1 MTTGTFF
8 TPSYIGDLARV
19 VWLRRSIEA
28 FLDTPTRHI
37 IAVPK
42 HDLRA
47 FQNALGHS
55 KEVELIC
62 QEELVDPGFYPD
74 NLYKLTKK
82 LAPGQV
88 WRLDKHAGKPGWI
101 IQQIVKLS
109 SNRLIENEPIIFL
122 DSDIFF
128 YRRFSLEEDLGLHD
142 GKRVMVRILPESE
155 SAKHR
160 HHITHSRQ
168 FFELPEGPTDT
179 TYMAYPA
186 IWHPDWLNQMQKHI
200 EKLKGRHWQKAL
212 LAADFNISEYTLY
225 GIFIDEVLKP
235 YDLTICDHSFD
246 LIAWDRASFDTIRSD
261 VLNNR
266 SLPAEKL
273 TLCIQSNLNIP
284 VSDYEDMLQAILN
297 QAKRD
302 ADA

>member
-1 MTTGTFF
+1 MTAGTFF
-8 TPSYIGDLARV
+8 TPSYIGDLERV
-19 VWLRRSIEA
+19 VWLRRSVEA
-28 FLDTPTRHI
+28 FHETQRRHI
-37 IAVPK
+37 VAVPRQ
-42 HDLRA
+42 DLKA
-47 FQNALGHS
+47 FQNALGHAS
-55 KEVELIC
+55 EVELIC

-74 NLYKLTKK
+74 GLYKLTQK

-88 WRLDKHAGKPGWI
+88 WRLDSHAGKSGWI

-109 SNRLIENEPIIFL
+109 SNRLIESGPIIFL
-122 DSDIFF
+122 DSDMFF
-128 YRRFSLEEDLGLHD
+128 YRHFSLEEDLGLHD

-155 SAKHR
+155 SGKHR
-160 HHITHSRQ
+160 HHIAHSRQ

-179 TYMAYPA
+179 TYMATPA
-186 IWHPDWLNQMQKHI
+186 IWHPDWLSQMQQHI
-200 EKLKGRHWQKAL
+200 ENLKGRPWQKAL

-225 GIFIDEVLKP
+225 GVFVDEVLKP
-235 YDLTICDHSFD
+235 DNLTVRNHSFD

-266 SLPAEKL
+266 SLPADKL

-297 QAKRD
+297 QAKRV
-302 ADA
+302 ANA

>member
-55 KEVELIC
+55 KEIELIC
-62 QEELVDPGFYPD
+62 QEELVDSGFYPD

-82 LAPGQV
+82 IAPGQV

-142 GKRVMVRILPESE
+142 GKRVLVRILPESE
-155 SAKHR
+155 SGKHR

-200 EKLKGRHWQKAL
+200 EKLKGRPWQKAL

-225 GIFIDEVLKP
+225 GVFVDEVLKP
-235 YDLTICDHSFD
+235 DNLTVRDHGFD
-246 LIAWDRASFDTIRSD
+246 LIAWDRASFDTIRLD

-266 SLPAEKL
+266 SLPADKI

-284 VSDYEDMLQAILN
+284 TSDYEDMLRAILN
-297 QAKRD
+297 NSKRVTN
-302 ADA
+302 A

>member
-1 MTTGTFF
+1 MTAGTFF

-19 VWLRRSIEA
+19 IWLRRSIEA
-28 FLDTPTRHI
+28 FHETHRRHI
-37 IAVPK
+37 VAVPRQ
-42 HDLRA
+42 DLKA

-74 NLYKLTKK
+74 SLYKLTKK

-88 WRLDKHAGKPGWI
+88 WRLDSHAGKPGWI

-109 SNRLIENEPIIFL
+109 SNRLIKSGPIIFL

-128 YRRFSLEEDLGLHD
+128 YRRFSLEKDLGLHE
-142 GKRVMVRILPESE
+142 GKRVLVRILPESE
-155 SAKHR
+155 SGKHR
-160 HHITHSRQ
+160 HHIANSRR
-168 FFELPEGPTDT
+168 FFELPKGQTDT
-179 TYMAYPA
+179 TYMATPA
-186 IWHPDWLNQMQKHI
+186 IWHPNWLSQMQRHI
-200 EKLKGRHWQKAL
+200 ENLKGKPWQMAL

-225 GIFIDEVLKP
+225 GVFVDEVLKP
-235 YDLTICDHSFD
+235 DNLTVRDHSFD

-266 SLPAEKL
+266 SLPAEKFS
-273 TLCIQSNLNIP
+273 LCIQSNLNIP
-284 VSDYEDMLQAILN
+284 ISDYEDMLQAILN
-297 QAKRD
+297 QAKRGTD
-302 ADA
+302 A